1 MKLNKPLPK
10 AVLAKMSPAE
20 QKKLTALEEKSA
32 KLGEDMKKAQWLASD
47 AMIKEDDRGA
57 KRSAAVQSII
67 NKGFKAE
74 FFAFKAGDAVRA
86 YKESM
91 RTKYA

>member
-1 MKLNKPLPK
+1 
-10 AVLAKMSPAE
+10 MSPAE
-20 QKKLTALEEKSA
+20 QKKLKALEDKSA
-32 KLGEDMKKAQWLASD
+32 KLGEDMKRAQCLASE

-57 KRSAAVQSII
+57 KRSAAVQSLI

-74 FFAFKAGDAVRA
+74 FFAFKAGDALRE

-91 RTKYA
+91 RTKYG

>member
-20 QKKLTALEEKSA
+20 QKKLTALEEKSTS
-32 KLGEDMKKAQWLASD
+32 LGAEMEKAQSAASA
-47 AMIKEDDRGA
+47 AMRKENSSV
-57 KRSAAVQSII
+57 KRSAAVQNLI